1 MERMLLRVPEVAA
14 QLCVS
19 RGKVYELIRSG
30 RLRSVKAGRRRLVPV
45 SPWLS
50 TSIRSERRRD
60 PREAAS
66 RGRGPAL
73 GREPSAMD
81 RDDDRRV

>member
-30 RLRSVKAGRRRLVPV
+30 ALVSVRIDGSRRIRVRDLEAFVQSLTAGRP
-45 SPWLS
+45 
-50 TSIRSERRRD
+50 
-60 PREAAS
+60 
-66 RGRGPAL
+66 
-73 GREPSAMD
+73 
-81 RDDDRRV
+81 